1 MKPSRHVAAA
11 LAVLAI
17 GVGAYL
23 TFQTGGRREP
33 APDITYT
40 LLDGSTSGTTQL
52 RGKVVLMNFWATTCS
67 VCLHEMPQIV
77 ATHEKYRGRG
87 LETVAVA
94 MSYDPPA
101 SVIRYAELRR
111 LPFGVAID
119 NTGVI
124 ARRFGDV
131 NATPTTV
138 LIDKRGVIVERYTG
152 EPDFAALQRLIDKL
166 LAEA

>member
-40 LLDGSTSGTTQL
+40 LLDGSTSGTAQL

-101 SVIRYAELRR
+101 NVIRYAQSRR

-119 NTGVI
+119 NTGVV
-124 ARRFGDV
+124 ARRFGNV

>member
-1 MKPSRHVAAA
+1 
-11 LAVLAI
+11 
-17 GVGAYL
+17 
-23 TFQTGGRREP
+23 
-33 APDITYT
+33 
-40 LLDGSTSGTTQL
+40 
-52 RGKVVLMNFWATTCS
+52 MNFWATTCS
-67 VCLHEMPQIV
+67 ICLHEMPQIV

-87 LETVAVA
+87 FETVAVA